1 MGFISTSPDSPN
13 IDNLNEGKN
22 NKNGTIF
29 SLGGNI
35 WGYNITLFNYYNR
48 KEILIEP
55 ESKFIIEEII
65 PSINEIIYIKCNLEN
80 NPNQIILNDII
91 NNYSIKRYFSNS
103 KSFDYLLKYILI
115 GDSNVGK
122 SDFLLTFANN
132 EIIPDNQI
140 TIGVEFGAKN
150 FEIRNKIYRI
160 QIWDTSGQENY
171 SQLLELIIKIQ
182 YVLLLFM
189 I

>member
-1 MGFISTSPDSPN
+1 MK
-13 IDNLNEGKN
+13 L
-22 NKNGTIF
+22 
-29 SLGGNI
+29 
-35 WGYNITLFNYYNR
+35 YY
-48 KEILIEP
+48 
-55 ESKFIIEEII
+55 
-65 PSINEIIYIKCNLEN
+65 IYNLEN

-91 NNYSIKRYFSNS
+91 NNYSFKIYFSNS